1 MKKILLAVCMLAS
14 LASCKKFLDVNPE
27 SDISKD
33 ELFRNPEG
41 FEEALNG
48 VYSRATQGDIYGNEL
63 TFGFLDV
70 LAQNYSISFTDN
82 LGYRQTSL
90 FNYKDAWFISR
101 KDAAWKGLYHAISSC
116 NLILENIEERKALLT
131 STQYALIKG
140 EALALRAYMHLDL
153 LRMFAPS
160 FANGANEKGIPYVTL
175 FTNKVTPQYT
185 VTEVLGKVVDD
196 LLAAKELLR
205 NTDPIRTADY
215 LVAYPADANAGEE
228 KAQDLFVQNRRHRMN
243 YYAVC
248 GTLARAYLYGAKNN
262 EALQQ
267 AQEVIAAQKFPWT
280 SAVDFITPDAT
291 KKDRILYKELL
302 FAWYIPE
309 MRQPL
314 LNRFGSATASLYIEE
329 NAGRA
334 LFEVAG
340 VGAEDLRFKEW
351 VRLALDVT
359 GGRYEV
365 QKYLRDNDAN
375 RHPLV
380 APALRLSEMYYIAA
394 EAAFDTNPQLALK
407 YFNDVRFNRGIGT
420 QLTNV
425 ASKDAF
431 QLELLKEARKEF
443 YGEGQ
448 IFYMYKRLNR
458 SISGQ
463 SGVTYPASNSIFVFP
478 LPNDEIE
485 FGNR

>member
-1 MKKILLAVCMLAS
+1 MLVT

-27 SDISKD
+27 SDISKE
-33 ELFRNPEG
+33 ELFRTAEG

-63 TFGFLDV
+63 TSGFTDV
-70 LAQNYSISFTDN
+70 LAQNYSISFADN
-82 LGYRQTSL
+82 LAYRQTSL
-90 FNYKDAWFISR
+90 FNYKDAAFISR
-101 KDAAWKGLYHAISSC
+101 KDAVWKGLYHAISSC
-116 NLILENIEERKALLT
+116 NLILEHIEGKKNLLNAA
-131 STQYALIKG
+131 QYALIKG
-140 EALALRAYMHLDL
+140 EAMALRAYMHFDL

-160 FANGANEKGIPYVTL
+160 FNSGANEKAIPYVTQ
-175 FTNKVTPQYT
+175 FSNKVTPQYS
-185 VTEVLGKVVDD
+185 VTEVLTKVTED

-205 NTDPIRTADY
+205 NTDPIRTAGY
-215 LVAYPADANAGEE
+215 LVSYPADAAAGEE
-228 KAQDLFVQNRRHRMN
+228 KAQSLFLQNRRHRMN
-243 YYAVC
+243 YFAVC
-248 GTLARAYLYGAKNN
+248 GTLARAYLYGNKNAD
-262 EALQQ
+262 ALQN
-267 AQEVIAAQKFPWT
+267 AQEVIASAKFPWT
-280 SAVDFITPDAT
+280 NSVDFITPDVT
-291 KKDRILYKELL
+291 KKDRILYKELV

-309 MRQPL
+309 MRQSL
-314 LNRFGSATASLYIEE
+314 QNRFGAATASLYLEE

-340 VGAEDLRFKEW
+340 AGAEDLRFKEW

-365 QKYLRDNDAN
+365 QKYLRDNITN

-380 APALRLSEMYYIAA
+380 APAIRLSEMYYIAA
-394 EAAFDTNPQLALK
+394 EAAFDTDPQLALK

-420 QLTNV
+420 QLTSV
-425 ASKDAF
+425 VSKDAF

-448 IFYMYKRLNR
+448 IFYMYKRLNK